1 MIRLSTPRRGDS
13 LDTFWMEPWEG
24 EQGPSYYQNTTLP
37 IMYHVLQDS
46 GAKTRDDESGIAGIS
61 LL

>member
-37 IMYHVLQDS
+37 IMYHVL
-46 GAKTRDDESGIAGIS
+46 
-61 LL
+61 